1 MAYIEV
7 RALLIFVLLMSS
19 AAVAKTLTGRVVG
32 VTDGDTLTMLDSGS
46 NTVKIRLAEIDAP
59 EKKQPFGARSK
70 ESLSDLCYD
79 KAATADVQAKDRYGR
94 TVARI
99 KCDGVDANAAQISRG
114 MAWVYD
120 KYVKDKS
127 LYQLQDEARAARL
140 GLWSDPEPMQPW
152 EWRHR

>member
-1 MAYIEV
+1 MRYFLSLFA
-7 RALLIFVLLMSS
+7 ALLFVTSIS
-19 AAVAKTLTGRVVG
+19 EAETLTGRVVG
-32 VTDGDTLTMLDSGS
+32 VSDGDTLKLLDPYN
-46 NTVKIRLAEIDAP
+46 NTIKVRLAEIDAP

-70 ESLSDLCYD
+70 ESLSELCYD
-79 KAATADVQAKDRYGR
+79 KAATADIQAKDRYGR

-127 LYQLQDEARAARL
+127 LYGLQDEARAAHV
-140 GLWSDPEPMQPW
+140 GLWADADPMPPW

>member
-1 MAYIEV
+1 MLFLA
-7 RALLIFVLLMSS
+7 S
-19 AAVAKTLTGRVVG
+19 AAEAGTITGRVVG
-32 VTDGDTLTMLDSGS
+32 ITDGDTLTLLDDGN

-79 KAATADVQAKDRYGR
+79 KAATADIQAKDRYGR

-127 LYQLQDEARAARL
+127 LYQLQDEARTARL
-140 GLWSDPEPMQPW
+140 GLWSDPDPVPPW

>member
-1 MAYIEV
+1 MLKSLLSL
-7 RALLIFVLLMSS
+7 ALLYS
-19 AAVAKTLTGRVVG
+19 VAHADTLTGRIVG
-32 VTDGDTLTMLDSGS
+32 ISDGDTLTMLDAG
-46 NTVKIRLAEIDAP
+46 NNAVKIRLAEIDAP

-70 ESLSDLCYD
+70 ESLSDLCYE
-79 KAATADVQAKDRYGR
+79 KTATADVQSKDRYGR

-99 KCDGVDANAAQISRG
+99 KCKGVDASAAQISRG

-127 LYQLQDEARAARL
+127 LYQLQDEARTARL
-140 GLWSDPEPMQPW
+140 GLWSDPEPMPPW

>member
-1 MAYIEV
+1 MKYLP
-7 RALLIFVLLMSS
+7 LLLYCLAISH
-19 AAVAKTLTGRVVG
+19 AAAETVTGRVVG
-32 VTDGDTLTMLDSGS
+32 VSDGDTLTLLDDGN

-79 KAATADVQAKDRYGR
+79 KAATADIQAKDRYGR

-127 LYQLQDEARAARL
+127 LFRLQDEARTALL
-140 GLWSDPEPMQPW
+140 GLWSDPDPVPPW

>member
-1 MAYIEV
+1 MMK
-7 RALLIFVLLMSS
+7 LLLLLLFSLP
-19 AAVAKTLTGRVVG
+19 AVADTISGRVIG
-32 VTDGDTLTMLDSGS
+32 ISDGDTLKLLDANN
-46 NTVKIRLAEIDAP
+46 NTIKVRLAEIDAP

-79 KAATADVQAKDRYGR
+79 KAATADIQAKDRYGR

-127 LYQLQDEARAARL
+127 LYQLQDEARTARL
-140 GLWSDPEPMQPW
+140 GLWSDSEPTPPW